1 MKRFAFAVM
10 AAIVVALGASA
21 RAADN
26 LVLSR
31 FSDYLDALRI
41 QAGIPGLAATIV
53 SVNETMWERAYGLQD
68 VDRNIATR
76 VDAPFPVDGL
86 MQTIVASLTLR
97 CDETPSLSIDDP
109 VSKFVRAAPEPN
121 STLRMLM
128 THTSRGPGGLEF
140 LYRMDRLAPLA
151 PVLAECNDGS
161 FQPAVDGSFRSAV
174 AKFFRRMAMIE
185 SVPGADV
192 AGLKPGDEGFDK
204 ATLDR
209 YADLLARRPV
219 QYAVDGKGRVTA
231 SPSAS
236 SPTLAP
242 SGGLLTSVRDLAKF
256 DLALKSGVLMSTS
269 EVVDAWTAPKSAAGL
284 PLPHGIGWF
293 VQTYNGEPIVWQY
306 GESATSSSMMI
317 TAPRRG
323 LTLILIAN
331 SPGLA
336 RSLNLAA
343 GDVTVSPFARVFLG
357 LFAR

>member
-128 THTSRGPGGLEF
+128 T
-140 LYRMDRLAPLA
+140 
-151 PVLAECNDGS
+151 
-161 FQPAVDGSFRSAV
+161 
-174 AKFFRRMAMIE
+174 
-185 SVPGADV
+185 
-192 AGLKPGDEGFDK
+192 
-204 ATLDR
+204 
-209 YADLLARRPV
+209 
-219 QYAVDGKGRVTA
+219 
-231 SPSAS
+231 
-236 SPTLAP
+236 
-242 SGGLLTSVRDLAKF
+242 
-256 DLALKSGVLMSTS
+256 
-269 EVVDAWTAPKSAAGL
+269 
-284 PLPHGIGWF
+284 
-293 VQTYNGEPIVWQY
+293 
-306 GESATSSSMMI
+306 
-317 TAPRRG
+317 
-323 LTLILIAN
+323 
-331 SPGLA
+331 
-336 RSLNLAA
+336 
-343 GDVTVSPFARVFLG
+343 
-357 LFAR
+357 

>member
-1 MKRFAFAVM
+1 MKRFVLALT
-10 AAIVVALGASA
+10 AALVVAFGAST

-26 LVLSR
+26 LVLAR
-31 FSDYLDALRI
+31 FSDYLEALRL

-53 SVNETMWERAYGLQD
+53 ATNETMWERGYGLQD
-68 VDRNIATR
+68 VERGIATR
-76 VDAPFPVDGL
+76 TDAPFPVDGL

-97 CDETPSLSIDDP
+97 CDETPWLSIDDP
-109 VSKFVRAAPEPN
+109 ISKFVPAAPEPQ

-128 THTSRGPGGLEF
+128 THTSQGPGGLQF

-161 FQPAVDGSFRSAV
+161 FRPAVDGSFRAAV

-192 AGLKPGDEGFDK
+192 AALKPGDEGFDQP
-204 ATLDR
+204 TLER
-209 YADLLARRPV
+209 YSALLLRQPV
-219 QYAVDGKGRVTA
+219 SYAVDGKGRATP

-242 SGGLLTSVRDLAKF
+242 SGGLLTSARDLAKF
-256 DLALKSGVLMSTS
+256 DLALKSGLLMSTS
-269 EVVDAWTAPKSAAGL
+269 EAVDAWTTPRAANGL

-293 VQTYNGEPIVWQY
+293 VQTYNGEPIVWQF
-306 GESATSSSMMI
+306 GESATSSSMLI

-323 LTLILIAN
+323 LTLILLAN
-331 SPGLA
+331 SSGLV
-336 RSLNLAA
+336 RGLNLAA
-343 GDVTVSPFARVFLG
+343 GDVTVSPFARVFLS